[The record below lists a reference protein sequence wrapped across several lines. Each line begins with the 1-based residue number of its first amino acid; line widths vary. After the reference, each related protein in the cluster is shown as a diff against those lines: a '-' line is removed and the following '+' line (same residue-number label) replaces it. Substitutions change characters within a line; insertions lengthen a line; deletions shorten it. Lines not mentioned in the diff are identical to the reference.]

1 MIGTACQPEAIHRH
15 SSDGIIGDL
24 ELHAVVDGACLV
36 IRYGKDGAGDQLLEF
51 VLRNADG
58 VAAADIRQVG
68 VFVGGF
74 CADGKGGVAGADG
87 HMVLLV
93 HHNGDGPFGQT
104 ANDVTE
110 QLGEDALALVGHV
123 GGNLIGN
130 GSFHIIA
137 GEGDAAASLT
147 EDALDGGQSA
157 FLRHG
162 APGNVQPLQEQAFFT
177 GKSHIAVPFYVKE

>member
-1 MIGTACQPEAIHRH
+1 MIGAPCQPEAIHRH

-24 ELHAVVDGACLV
+24 ELHAVVDGACLIV
-36 IRYGKDGAGDQLLEF
+36 RHGEDGAGDKLFEF

-93 HHNGDGPFGQT
+93 HHNGDGSFGQA

-110 QLGEDALALVGHV
+110 QLGEDALALVGDI

-130 GSFHIIA
+130 GSFHIVA
-137 GEGDAAASLT
+137 GKGDAAASLT
-147 EDALDGGQSA
+147 ENTLDGRQGA
-157 FLRHG
+157 FLRHS
-162 APGNVQPLQEQAFFT
+162 APGNVQPLQKQTFFT